1 MMRAFLLLFIGFF
14 LSVGSAK
21 SVYTQSQ
28 SKTLYEKNMADRS
41 DDKSA
46 DWREKYLDA
55 LDQHEQ
61 MEKSLAAQ
69 QELLRRA
76 LVRVS
81 VAADGQD
88 DALDGILSQLR
99 ERMRGTIAGDISS
112 LLARLDEVALNFEQ
126 HREQNAQDVRQS
138 LTETIKPLQALDL
151 TRGVKKEISQYLS
164 QLPERSKKVRL
175 YPALLQQLATIQ
187 QQALKEIEQPKTGFL
202 QKLLGSNNTVKTDDK
217 NTTEQAAD
225 ARDATE
231 NIATGSAPVSASPKE
246 KVVVKEKIIEKES
259 NAVKESNTVKESSV
273 ANTDES
279 SPANYA
285 EINAELNSQSIAG
298 AATQAS
304 AVPPIQGALPQKF
317 VEQITQVIN
326 QFLIGLEKEA
336 PMVKKVEV
344 IRTRL
349 NVATTADAFIK
360 TLEDLRDLVM
370 QAYLSANQAFAT
382 YLKNVNQELADIYSL
397 VGGAV
402 ESESTRR
409 AATHDLQSSVR
420 KGMESLEA
428 NAESATDLAQLKNL
442 VQSQIGNIRQALD
455 HYQQSEQEQSQ
466 LATQLETLASKIKVM
481 EDDAAKNRTVL
492 EKQRY
497 KALHDPLTELPN
509 REYYNERAN
518 YEYQRWQRYS
528 RPLTLA
534 VFDIDHFKKI
544 NDGHGHQAGD
554 RVLKVIGRSVAKR
567 LREVDFFCR
576 FGGEEFVAL
585 MPETSLADAMPVLDT
600 IRAAIANA
608 AFNYKDQPISITLSI
623 GVTEFKTGDDIEV
636 AFARAD
642 EALYAAKSNGRNCI
656 KSA

>member
-1 MMRAFLLLFIGFF
+1 
-14 LSVGSAK
+14 
-21 SVYTQSQ
+21 
-28 SKTLYEKNMADRS
+28 MADRS

-46 DWREKYLDA
+46 NWREKYLDA
-55 LDQHEQ
+55 LDQQEQ

-99 ERMRGTIAGDISS
+99 ERMRGTIAGDISG

-138 LTETIKPLQALDL
+138 LMETIKPLQALDL

-202 QKLLGSNNTVKTDDK
+202 QKLLGSNNAVKVDDK
-217 NTTEQAAD
+217 SAAEQVVEAKK
-225 ARDATE
+225 ATDE
-231 NIATGSAPVSASPKE
+231 VASVFTPASANL
-246 KVVVKEKIIEKES
+246 KEKITAKEH
-259 NAVKESNTVKESSV
+259 NE
-273 ANTDES
+273 ANTSSDEFK
-279 SPANYA
+279 SPPVNYA
-285 EINAELNSQSIAG
+285 EINAELNSQ
-298 AATQAS
+298 AAPSAEIQAS
-304 AVPPIQGALPQKF
+304 GVQPIQGALPQKF

-336 PMVKKVEV
+336 PMVKKVEG
-344 IRTRL
+344 IRVRL
-349 NVATTADAFIK
+349 NAAATADAFIK

-370 QAYLSANQAFAT
+370 QAYLSANQAFGT

-409 AATHDLQSSVR
+409 AASNNLQSSVR
-420 KGMESLEA
+420 KGMETLEA
-428 NAESATDLAQLKNL
+428 NAESATDLAQLKNS

-455 HYQQSEQEQSQ
+455 HYQQSELEQSQ
-466 LATQLETLASKIKVM
+466 LATQLEALANKIKVM
-481 EDDAAKNRTVL
+481 EDEAAKNRTVL
-492 EKQRY
+492 EKQRH

-576 FGGEEFVAL
+576 YGGEEFVAL

-608 AFNYKDQPISITLSI
+608 AFNYKEQPIAITLSV
-623 GVTEFKTGDDIEV
+623 GVTEFKTGDDIET

-642 EALYAAKSNGRNCI
+642 EALYAAKSSGRNCI
-656 KSA
+656 KSS

>member
-1 MMRAFLLLFIGFF
+1 
-14 LSVGSAK
+14 
-21 SVYTQSQ
+21 
-28 SKTLYEKNMADRS
+28 MADRS
-41 DDKSA
+41 DDKSSN
-46 DWREKYLDA
+46 WRDKYLDA
-55 LDQHEQ
+55 LDQQEQ
-61 MEKSLAAQ
+61 MEKALAAQ

-99 ERMRGTIAGDISS
+99 ERMRGTIAGDISV

-126 HREQNAQDVRQS
+126 HREQNAQEVRQS
-138 LTETIKPLQALDL
+138 LMDTIKPLQALDL

-202 QKLLGSNNTVKTDDK
+202 QKLLGSTNAVKVDDK
-217 NTTEQAAD
+217 GAAD
-225 ARDATE
+225 QTVVAKESADE
-231 NIATGSAPVSASPKE
+231 IIAVPAIVGASPKE
-246 KVVVKEKIIEKES
+246 KIVPAEKGTAKES
-259 NAVKESNTVKESSV
+259 NA
-273 ANTDES
+273 ANANSDELKPS
-279 SPANYA
+279 AANYA
-285 EINAELNSQSIAG
+285 EINAELNPQAVAG
-298 AATQAS
+298 AVFQAS
-304 AVPPIQGALPQKF
+304 GGQDIQGILPQKF

-370 QAYLSANQAFAT
+370 QAYLSANSAFAT

-409 AATHDLQSSVR
+409 EASNNLQSSVR
-420 KGMESLEA
+420 KGMETLES
-428 NAESATDLAQLKNL
+428 NAESATDLAQLKNS

-466 LATQLETLASKIKVM
+466 LAIQLEALASKIKVM
-481 EDDAAKNRTVL
+481 EDEAAKNRTVL
-492 EKQRY
+492 EKQRH

-608 AFNYKDQPISITLSI
+608 AFNYKEQPIAITLSI
-623 GVTEFKTGDDIEV
+623 GVTEFKTGDDLET

-642 EALYAAKSNGRNCI
+642 EALYGAKSGGRNCI
-656 KSA
+656 KSS

>member
-1 MMRAFLLLFIGFF
+1 
-14 LSVGSAK
+14 
-21 SVYTQSQ
+21 
-28 SKTLYEKNMADRS
+28 MADRS
-41 DDKSA
+41 DDKNA

-55 LDQHEQ
+55 LDQQEQ

-81 VAADGQD
+81 VAAEGQD

-99 ERMRGTIAGDISS
+99 ERMRGTITGDISS
-112 LLARLDEVALNFEQ
+112 VLARLDEVALNFEQ
-126 HREQNAQDVRQS
+126 NREQNALDVRQS
-138 LTETIKPLQALDL
+138 LMETIKPLQALDL
-151 TRGVKKEISQYLS
+151 TRGVKKEMSQYLS
-164 QLPERSKKVRL
+164 QLPERSRKVRL

-202 QKLLGSNNTVKTDDK
+202 QKLLGSNN
-217 NTTEQAAD
+217 
-225 ARDATE
+225 
-231 NIATGSAPVSASPKE
+231 SVSVVE
-246 KVVVKEKIIEKES
+246 K
-259 NAVKESNTVKESSV
+259 
-273 ANTDES
+273 NTDES
-279 SPANYA
+279 PTAVSLPVDTPAGVFAPVSFKEKSSLIENVALNIANELPSTAKNYA
-285 EINAELNSQSIAG
+285 ELHSQS
-298 AATQAS
+298 AS
-304 AVPPIQGALPQKF
+304 VSSVQTLDVLSPHGELPQKF

-326 QFLIGLEKEA
+326 QFLIGLEQEA
-336 PMVKKVEV
+336 PLVKKVEL

-349 NVATTADAFIK
+349 NVATTANAFIK
-360 TLEDLRDLVM
+360 TLEELRDLVM
-370 QAYLSANQAFAT
+370 QAYLSANQAFAI

-409 AATHDLQSSVR
+409 VASNSLQSSVR
-420 KGMESLEA
+420 KGMENLAA
-428 NAESATDLAQLKNL
+428 NAESATDLAQLKNS

-466 LATQLETLASKIKVM
+466 LATQLEALASKIKIM
-481 EDDAAKNRTVL
+481 EDEAEKNRTVL

-509 REYYNERAN
+509 REYYNERAH

-623 GVTEFKTGDDIEV
+623 GVTELKVGDDLEM

-642 EALYAAKSNGRNCI
+642 EALYVAKSSGRNCI
-656 KSA
+656 KSC

>member
-1 MMRAFLLLFIGFF
+1 
-14 LSVGSAK
+14 
-21 SVYTQSQ
+21 
-28 SKTLYEKNMADRS
+28 MAERS

-46 DWREKYLDA
+46 NWREKYLDA
-55 LDQHEQ
+55 LDQQEQ

-99 ERMRGTIAGDISS
+99 ERMRGSIAGDISS

-138 LTETIKPLQALDL
+138 LMETIKPLQALDL

-202 QKLLGSNNTVKTDDK
+202 QKLLGSTHAAKADDK
-217 NTTEQAAD
+217 SATEQAVGAKESTAD
-225 ARDATE
+225 IAPVAT
-231 NIATGSAPVSASPKE
+231 PVSASA
-246 KVVVKEKIIEKES
+246 KEKIAVTEKNSPTEKVT
-259 NAVKESNTVKESSV
+259 AKENNSVNTLADEFKSS
-273 ANTDES
+273 A
-279 SPANYA
+279 ANYA
-285 EINAELNSQSIAG
+285 EINAELNPQAV
-298 AATQAS
+298 AS
-304 AVPPIQGALPQKF
+304 AALQTSGVQSIQGALPQKF

-349 NVATTADAFIK
+349 NIAATADAFIK

-409 AATHDLQSSVR
+409 AASNNLQSSVR
-420 KGMESLEA
+420 KGMETLEA
-428 NAESATDLAQLKNL
+428 NAESATDLAQLKNS

-455 HYQQSEQEQSQ
+455 HYQQSELEQSQ
-466 LATQLETLASKIKVM
+466 LATQLEALANKIKVM

-544 NDGHGHQAGD
+544 NDSHGHQAGD
-554 RVLKVIGRSVAKR
+554 RVLKVIGRSVEKR

-576 FGGEEFVAL
+576 YGGEEFVAL
-585 MPETSLADAMPVLDT
+585 MPETSLADAMPALDT

-608 AFNYKDQPISITLSI
+608 AFNYKEQPISITLSI
-623 GVTEFKTGDDIEV
+623 GATEFKAGDDLEM

-642 EALYAAKSNGRNCI
+642 EALYVAKSSGRNCI
-656 KSA
+656 KSS

>member
-1 MMRAFLLLFIGFF
+1 
-14 LSVGSAK
+14 
-21 SVYTQSQ
+21 
-28 SKTLYEKNMADRS
+28 MADRS

-46 DWREKYLDA
+46 NWREKYLDA
-55 LDQHEQ
+55 LDQQEQ

-99 ERMRGTIAGDISS
+99 ERMRGSIAGDIGS

-138 LTETIKPLQALDL
+138 LMATIKPLQALDL

-187 QQALKEIEQPKTGFL
+187 QQALNEIEQPKTGFL
-202 QKLLGSNNTVKTDDK
+202 QKLLGSNNPVKVDDK
-217 NTTEQAAD
+217 SAAEQSAEAKKSSDDAAFV
-225 ARDATE
+225 
-231 NIATGSAPVSASPKE
+231 SAPTSATL
-246 KVVVKEKIIEKES
+246 KEKITANEHIEAIT
-259 NAVKESNTVKESSV
+259 NADGFK
-273 ANTDES
+273 
-279 SPANYA
+279 SPAVNYA
-285 EINAELNSQSIAG
+285 EINAELNSQ
-298 AATQAS
+298 AASSTEIQTS
-304 AVPPIQGALPQKF
+304 GVQPIKGALPQKF

-349 NVATTADAFIK
+349 NAAVTADAFIK

-370 QAYLSANQAFAT
+370 QAYLSANHAFAT

-409 AATHDLQSSVR
+409 VASHNLQSSVR

-428 NAESATDLAQLKNL
+428 EAESATDLALLKNL
-442 VQSQIGNIRQALD
+442 VQSQIGNIRKALD
-455 HYQQSEQEQSQ
+455 HYQQSEQDQ
-466 LATQLETLASKIKVM
+466 TQLTNQLEALASKIKVM
-481 EDDAAKNRTVL
+481 EDEAEKNRAVL

-509 REYYNERAN
+509 REYYNERAS
-518 YEYQRWQRYS
+518 YEYQRWQRYN

-544 NDGHGHQAGD
+544 NDSHGHQAGD

-585 MPETSLADAMPVLDT
+585 MPETSLADAMPALDT

-623 GVTEFKTGDDIEV
+623 GVTEFKTGDDIES
-636 AFARAD
+636 AFVRAD
-642 EALYAAKSNGRNCI
+642 EALYAAKSSGRNCI
-656 KSA
+656 KSS

>member
-1 MMRAFLLLFIGFF
+1 
-14 LSVGSAK
+14 
-21 SVYTQSQ
+21 
-28 SKTLYEKNMADRS
+28 MADRS

-46 DWREKYLDA
+46 NWREKYLDA
-55 LDQHEQ
+55 LDQQEQ
-61 MEKSLAAQ
+61 MEKSLVAQ

-138 LTETIKPLQALDL
+138 LMETIKPLQALDL
-151 TRGVKKEISQYLS
+151 TRSVKKEISQYLS

-202 QKLLGSNNTVKTDDK
+202 QKLLGTNSAAKVDEKGA
-217 NTTEQAAD
+217 TEQAIGASES
-225 ARDATE
+225 ANE
-231 NIATGSAPVSASPKE
+231 IATLATPVSANPKE
-246 KVVVKEKIIEKES
+246 KIAVKES
-259 NAVKESNTVKESSV
+259 NAVN
-273 ANTDES
+273 NNPDELNIS
-279 SPANYA
+279 AANYA
-285 EINAELNSQSIAG
+285 EINAELNPEETASV
-298 AATQAS
+298 ATQAS
-304 AVPPIQGALPQKF
+304 GIQSTQGALPQKF

-409 AATHDLQSSVR
+409 EASNNLQSSVR

-428 NAESATDLAQLKNL
+428 NAESATDLAQLKNS

-466 LATQLETLASKIKVM
+466 LATQLEALASKIKVM
-481 EDDAAKNRTVL
+481 EDEAAKNRTVL

-509 REYYNERAN
+509 REYYNERAS

-585 MPETSLADAMPVLDT
+585 MPETSLADAMPVLDA

-608 AFNYKDQPISITLSI
+608 AFNYKEQPIAITLSI
-623 GVTEFKTGDDIEV
+623 GVTEFTTGDDLEM

-642 EALYAAKSNGRNCI
+642 EALYAAKSSGRNCI

>member
-1 MMRAFLLLFIGFF
+1 
-14 LSVGSAK
+14 
-21 SVYTQSQ
+21 
-28 SKTLYEKNMADRS
+28 MADRS

-46 DWREKYLDA
+46 NWREKYLDA
-55 LDQHEQ
+55 LDQQEQ

-138 LTETIKPLQALDL
+138 LMETIKPLQALDL
-151 TRGVKKEISQYLS
+151 TRSVKKEISQYLS

-202 QKLLGSNNTVKTDDK
+202 QKLLGSH
-217 NTTEQAAD
+217 
-225 ARDATE
+225 
-231 NIATGSAPVSASPKE
+231 
-246 KVVVKEKIIEKES
+246 
-259 NAVKESNTVKESSV
+259 NAVKVEDKSAAEQSTEANEPSDVVASTPNSTNLKEKTTATETIEANARADEVKS
-273 ANTDES
+273 AKL
-279 SPANYA
+279 NYA
-285 EINAELNSQSIAG
+285 EINAELNSPTDSSVEIQVSG
-298 AATQAS
+298 
-304 AVPPIQGALPQKF
+304 VPPIQGALPPKF
-317 VEQITQVIN
+317 IEQITQVIN

-349 NVATTADAFIK
+349 NAAVTADAFIK

-409 AATHDLQSSVR
+409 AASNNLQSSVR
-420 KGMESLEA
+420 KGMETLEA
-428 NAESATDLAQLKNL
+428 NAESATDLAQLKNS

-455 HYQQSEQEQSQ
+455 HYQQSELEQSQ
-466 LATQLETLASKIKVM
+466 LATQLEALASKIKVM
-481 EDDAAKNRTVL
+481 EEEAAKNRTIL

-509 REYYNERAN
+509 REYYNERAS

-528 RPLTLA
+528 RPLALA

-608 AFNYKDQPISITLSI
+608 AFNYKEQPISITLSI
-623 GVTEFKTGDDIEV
+623 GVTEFKKGDDVES
-636 AFARAD
+636 AFVRAD
-642 EALYAAKSNGRNCI
+642 EALYAAKSGGRNCV
-656 KSA
+656 KAAE